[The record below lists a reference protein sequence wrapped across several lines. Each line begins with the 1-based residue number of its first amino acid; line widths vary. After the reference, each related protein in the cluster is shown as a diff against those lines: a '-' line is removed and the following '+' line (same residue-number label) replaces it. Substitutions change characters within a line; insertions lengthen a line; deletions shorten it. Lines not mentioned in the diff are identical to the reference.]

1 MLLMFAK
8 AHIQLI
14 HKHLA
19 KSVFN
24 PNHFSVIKQQK
35 YLQYTENNNSSKK

>member
-14 HKHLA
+14 HLA

-24 PNHFSVIKQQK
+24 PNHFTVIKKQK